1 MESKKRE
8 RRRLRAPSSFRMF
21 GEGGWG
27 LCLSNVNRR
36 SSLALLQ
43 SFFLPRVPFHV
54 GFEPAQD
61 ALPAFA
67 MVGCRREVG
76 RILPGELAQAC
87 RCRIS
92 WGRLDAV
99 RERCAARVP
108 SEQPSWSDR
117 NCRPRCGREGEA
129 DRLLDI

>member
-67 MVGCRREVG
+67 MVGCRREVAAESFLANSHKRAGAGFLGAAWMQSVNGVRLEFPANNRLG
-76 RILPGELAQAC
+76 RIVTADPGVDEKA
-87 RCRIS
+87 RRI
-92 WGRLDAV
+92 DF
-99 RERCAARVP
+99 
-108 SEQPSWSDR
+108 
-117 NCRPRCGREGEA
+117 
-129 DRLLDI
+129 